1 MHETANQ
8 LQVNLIT
15 FFSKI
20 NTGNKDEENS
30 KIEDK
35 FFSYKK
41 NDKFESEFKKIFE
54 NPNTI
59 NQLQSKDLM
68 FSKIDEKEEIKENDI
83 EEDNINIVIPKLM
96 GRKRKDSVTKGN
108 HNKYSID
115 NIFRKI
121 KGKLLHIIY
130 GFINDNIKKEY
141 AANPFYDIKK
151 NVLKKIEQSQIVDS
165 RIKVNQKFMKK
176 NLKKIFSVEIS
187 KKYKCESNHNEIVIN
202 NLLDEKNEKKNM
214 FNSLFNLTFLDCLN
228 HFRGRKYIKELSGIM
243 TFEEFKKKYEDD
255 PDYIKSLD
263 YVVLNYENIINNK
276 KARKVNEEDEDDE
289 EE

>member
-1 MHETANQ
+1 MKKTVKQ
-8 LQVNLIT
+8 
-15 FFSKI
+15 KI
-20 NTGNKDEENS
+20 N
-30 KIEDK
+30 
-35 FFSYKK
+35 FSYKK

-165 RIKVNQKFMKK
+165 RIKFNQKFMKK

-202 NLLDEKNEKKNM
+202 NLLDEKNKKKKM
-214 FNSLFNLTFLDCLN
+214 FN
-228 HFRGRKYIKELSGIM
+228 
-243 TFEEFKKKYEDD
+243 
-255 PDYIKSLD
+255 
-263 YVVLNYENIINNK
+263 
-276 KARKVNEEDEDDE
+276 
-289 EE
+289 